1 MSLNED
7 FLALDPT
14 NAPHVNTEIPG
25 PRSKEL
31 LAEQKKYE
39 TATVTYPGAFPFAIK
54 RADDSLIEDADGNV
68 FIDWVSGI
76 SVLNMGFSGIIRD
89 AVKKQMDLIWHS
101 LEIPTDARIN
111 FLRNFRNSFP
121 NDMQDYK
128 AVFGISGSDACET
141 AINLA
146 HTIRKRKAPTIA
158 FEGAYH
164 GVSGAIISS
173 TSGSKY
179 KKSFYGTGFE
189 TIRIPY
195 PYTVWQD
202 LNENVI
208 FDQLERIMKDPEA
221 GYDRPDSV
229 IVEPVQGEG
238 GYVVPPAGFLKNVR
252 RFCDENDL
260 TMIVDEVQTGMGRTG
275 KMWAFE
281 WENIKPDIV
290 CASKSVGGGIPISV
304 IYYRGDYDEMLPT
317 PFHMGT
323 FRANPLALAAG
334 SELLKKVPEVLGRV
348 NTLGEKLKKSF
359 TEIGSDHIR
368 DVRGKGFMIGIELED
383 QGKPMGSKKVT
394 EIKHDL
400 LRNGLMMHTCGHYSN
415 VFRYMGALNIP
426 EVLND
431 KGVGIFDSVLS
442 KH

>member
-1 MSLNED
+1 MSFN
-7 FLALDPT
+7 ASNLDPMK
-14 NAPHVNTEIPG
+14 APYVNTDIPG
-25 PRSKEL
+25 PKSRL
-31 LAEQKKYE
+31 LLEEQKKYE
-39 TATVTYPGAFPFAIK
+39 TSTVTYPSAFPFAIK
-54 RADDSLIEDADGNV
+54 KAENSLIEDADGNV
-68 FIDWVSGI
+68 FIDWVAGI
-76 SVLNMGFSGIIRD
+76 SVLNMGFSEIIKE
-89 AVKKQMDLIWHS
+89 AVKKQMDLTWHA

-111 FLRNFRNSFP
+111 FLKALRESFP
-121 NDMQDYK
+121 GNMQDYK

-146 HTIRKRKAPTIA
+146 HSIRNRKSPTIA

-173 TSGSKY
+173 TSGTKY

-189 TIRIPY
+189 TIRVPY

-202 LNENVI
+202 LNEDVI

-229 IVEPVQGEG
+229 IVEPIQGEG

-252 RFCDENDL
+252 KFCDENDL

-290 CASKSVGGGIPISV
+290 CISKSVGGGIPISV
-304 IYYRGDYDEMLPT
+304 IYYRGDYDDKLPT

-323 FRANPLALAAG
+323 FRANPLAMAAG
-334 SELLKKVPEVLGRV
+334 TELLKKVPEVLGRV
-348 NTLGEKLKKSF
+348 NTLGDKLKKSF
-359 TEIGSDHIR
+359 AEIDSDYIR
-368 DVRGKGFMIGIELED
+368 DVRGKGFMIGVELEEN
-383 QGKPMGSKKVT
+383 GKPMNSKKVT
-394 EIKHDL
+394 EIKHSL
-400 LRNGLMMHTCGHYSN
+400 LNKGLMMHTCGHYSN

-426 EVLND
+426 EVLNE
-431 KGVGIFDSVLS
+431 KGLGIFESVVG

>member
-1 MSLNED
+1 MSLD
-7 FLALDPT
+7 VTILDPMKS
-14 NAPHVNTEIPG
+14 PSINTEIPG
-25 PRSKEL
+25 PKSRL
-31 LAEQKKYE
+31 LLEEQKKYE
-39 TATVTYPGAFPFAIK
+39 TATVTYPSAFPFAIK
-54 RADDSLIEDADGNV
+54 RAENSLIEDADGNI
-68 FIDWVSGI
+68 FIDWVAGI
-76 SVLNMGFSGIIRD
+76 SVLNMGFSEVIKE
-89 AVKKQMDLIWHS
+89 AVKKQMDLTWHA

-111 FLRNFRNSFP
+111 FLRALRESFP
-121 NDMQDYK
+121 DDMQDYK

-146 HTIRKRKAPTIA
+146 HSIRNRKAPTIA

-173 TSGSKY
+173 TSGNKY

-189 TIRIPY
+189 TIRVPY

-208 FDQLERIMKDPEA
+208 FEQLERIMKDPEA

-238 GYVVPPAGFLKNVR
+238 GYVVPPTGFLKNVR
-252 RFCDENDL
+252 KFCDENDL

-290 CASKSVGGGIPISV
+290 CISKSVGGGIPISV
-304 IYYRGDYDEMLPT
+304 IYYRGDYDERLPT

-323 FRANPLALAAG
+323 FRANPLAMAAG
-334 SELLKKVPEVLGRV
+334 TELLKKIPEVLGRV
-348 NTLGEKLKKSF
+348 NTMGDKLKKSF
-359 TEIGSDHIR
+359 SEINSEYIR
-368 DVRGKGFMIGIELED
+368 DVRGKGFMVGIELED
-383 QGKPMGSKKVT
+383 HGKPMDSKKVT
-394 EIKHDL
+394 EIKHSL
-400 LRNGLMMHTCGHYSN
+400 LKKGLMMHTCGHYSN

-431 KGVGIFDSVLS
+431 KGLEIFESVIRTS
-442 KH
+442 

>member
-1 MSLNED
+1 MSQNENS
-7 FLALDPT
+7 ALDPLHS
-14 NAPHVNTEIPG
+14 PSVKTEVPG
-25 PRSKEL
+25 PLSRAL
-31 LAEQKKYE
+31 LEEQKIYE
-39 TATVTYPGAFPFAIK
+39 TSTVTYPSAFPFAIK
-54 RADDSLIEDADGNV
+54 RAENSLIEDMDGNV
-68 FIDWVSGI
+68 FIDWVAGI
-76 SVLNMGFSGIIRD
+76 SVLNYGFSDIIKE
-89 AVKKQMDLIWHS
+89 AVKKQMDLTWHA

-111 FLRNFRNSFP
+111 FLKAFRNSFP
-121 NDMQDYK
+121 SNMQDYK

-146 HTIRKRKAPTIA
+146 HSIRKRKAPTIA

-173 TSGSKY
+173 TSGNKY

-189 TIRIPY
+189 TIRVPY

-208 FDQLERIMKDPEA
+208 FDQLDRIMKDPEA

-238 GYVVPPAGFLKNVR
+238 GYVVPPDGFLKNVR
-252 RFCDENDL
+252 KFCDENDL

-275 KMWAFE
+275 KMWGFE

-290 CASKSVGGGIPISV
+290 CASKSIGGGIPISV
-304 IYYRGDYDEMLPT
+304 VYYRGDYDEKLPT

-323 FRANPLALAAG
+323 FRANPLAMAAG
-334 SELLKKVPEVLGRV
+334 TELLKKIPESLDRV
-348 NTLGEKLKKSF
+348 NTLGQQLKKSF
-359 TEIGSDHIR
+359 SAIESDYIR
-368 DVRGKGFMIGIELED
+368 DVRGKGFMIGVEMEEN
-383 QGKPMGSKKVT
+383 GKPMNSTKVT
-394 EIKHDL
+394 ELKHSF

-426 EVLND
+426 EVLNE
-431 KGVGIFDSVLS
+431 KGLDIFETVV
-442 KH
+442 KNH